1 MAQYPH
7 APPAAEPPA
16 EDESSR
22 SKVFPVHGNTT
33 NFNINSLLYNNILQS
48 DYFKALYQL
57 RTYHETIDEV
67 YNSVRHVGP
76 WQTGTTRT
84 PSTASCLL
92 LKFMLMKL
100 THKQLRGLLETS
112 DSPYVRSMGLLFLRY
127 CCPPKDLWS
136 YFEPFLEDDEEF
148 APSPDEDLKMT
159 MGEFCIKL
167 LTDMQ
172 YFGTTLPRIPVPIE
186 RKIKVMLLLLQER
199 QRRRR
204 ENARLQDL
212 GKFSKGSKVQAIYGD
227 EANEPAWYEAVID
240 SKASTDDFYYVTF
253 PEYGNSELV
262 DLGDMRIVEE
272 KSTRRSAERSSRRS
286 SSRERDRHR
295 HSRSRSRSR
304 DRRRSRSRS
313 SDRRGGSSREGVSG
327 QRDLMAEVL
336 QKERAASESVGSKY
350 AVRPAS
356 YKGSLSLKQERF
368 TVRKRSRSRSPPRGS
383 NRDRRPSGRDR
394 RSPSPPSQASVQK
407 SREVSREQ
415 QEKMKR
421 ILDRYGDASAK

>member
-1 MAQYPH
+1 MH
-7 APPAAEPPA
+7 A
-16 EDESSR
+16 
-22 SKVFPVHGNTT
+22 
-33 NFNINSLLYNNILQS
+33 
-48 DYFKALYQL
+48 
-57 RTYHETIDEV
+57 DEV

-199 QRRRR
+199 QKRRR

-240 SKASTDDFYYVTF
+240 SKASTDDVIDHFSVTEEERPGAGGGARSGQFYYVTF

-286 SSRERDRHR
+286 SSRERDRDRHR
-295 HSRSRSRSR
+295 HSRSRSR